1 MHWLFLLLGFA
12 AMVVAF
18 KTTSG
23 ALMALCLIA
32 GLVLFVLWLAG
43 LYSVRMAGRS
53 RDASMIVDPA
63 ELRRLREQAEARKA
77 AAAAAA
83 SPDASPDFTQR

>member
-18 KTTSG
+18 KTTSSG
-23 ALMALCLIA
+23 LMLVCLIA
-32 GLVLFVLWLAG
+32 ALVLFVLWLAG
-43 LYSVRMAGRS
+43 LYSARMAGRS
-53 RDASMIVDPA
+53 RDASMIIDPA

-77 AAAAAA
+77 AAADTP
-83 SPDASPDFTQR
+83 SDAV

>member
-18 KTTSG
+18 KTTSMG
-23 ALMALCLIA
+23 VMAVCLLIA
-32 GLVLFVLWLAG
+32 LAFLVLWLAG
-43 LYSVRMAGRS
+43 LYSTRMVGRT
-53 RDASMIVDPA
+53 RDASMIIDPA

-77 AAAAAA
+77 A
-83 SPDASPDFTQR
+83 STDDALSDADQN

>member
-18 KTTSG
+18 KTASSG
-23 ALMALCLIA
+23 LMAVCLVA
-32 GLVLFVLWLAG
+32 ALVLFILWLAG
-43 LYSVRMAGRS
+43 LYSARMAGRS
-53 RDASMIVDPA
+53 RDASMIIDPA

-77 AAAAAA
+77 AAATDV
-83 SPDASPDFTQR
+83 STDTGQR